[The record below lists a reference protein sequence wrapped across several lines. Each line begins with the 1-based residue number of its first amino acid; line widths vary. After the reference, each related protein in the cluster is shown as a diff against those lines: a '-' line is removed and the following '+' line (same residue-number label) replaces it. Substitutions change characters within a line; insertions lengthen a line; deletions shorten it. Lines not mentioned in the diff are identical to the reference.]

1 MGWKQPESD
10 NKFHLRFSKNELF
23 HPISGSYGTV
33 SGIGSDGRSIS
44 CGNLSCAVN
53 QGVKEIS
60 ITGAVSN
67 HTDTIELLDQSNNLL
82 ICGIDATIINV
93 TVTLTI
99 KVSNGLGHIMF
110 QNVKLINAV
119 VTMVNVKV
127 EFINCT
133 LQDSSLED
141 SNRNTHVHITLYKT
155 TILCSNNVYENSG
168 VALRF
173 RSIVKF
179 LISETTIYNC
189 RLYVYVTDLSLF
201 ISNSS
206 VYNSPMDINVRSYLR
221 VPTLIK
227 LQDTVIQ
234 GNGENEGLGVTI
246 DSYNPYIIVKDC
258 TFQSVPLEIISRAH
272 HFSQY
277 LFSVLISD
285 STFLNSTKAGNGGAL
300 LIVSEVEGSRTSLYR
315 CNFLENEGHRGGA
328 VFIEASSL
336 DLTIHASNFTNN
348 LATHAG
354 MAFFANKGVSLTMDN
369 SHFYNNIEMPSP
381 IFTSFGKVISF
392 TGSIQINNERAD
404 IYEKD
409 INLLYIQIVEIQFDV
424 QIQCPLWH
432 KHAVR
437 YKVALDPSSKSQ
449 SNQSLNNLVYD
460 CVTCAENYYIP
471 SNKPVTLAYYSN
483 ITDAKPRSSSS
494 DVCISCPYGAACSGN
509 NIVPRPNYWGYWH
522 EEELAFQQCP
532 AGYCCSGTDNAPC
545 TSYKSCAG
553 NRTGP
558 LCGRCQDGF
567 SIAILSGECTSDSQC
582 GQDHWFLL
590 FAVLA
595 AMTYA
600 MWYTLKDDIFQF
612 FIKHFKQLF
621 GRSSNDKKSDN
632 VPKDFV
638 KQYEIKSYE
647 NRDNVPTLKVAWGTE
662 EKTSDSIIHKPDKI
676 DPAEE
681 NPLDNHSATINVKSE
696 NQDLKP
702 REIES
707 GVDKGYFGIITY
719 FVQISAVMKIHIEF
733 DEVNNEKSFLDSIT
747 ENVMSFLNVDI
758 SKLSVTACPIVG
770 LSTLGQLTY
779 QLIFLTGI
787 YLSWFVVFVAT
798 FFITY
803 SLKNKERSVESQA
816 NFPTRIG
823 YFKLKLT
830 KGIIE
835 IIKYTY
841 AVACQIIFMSLTCIK
856 LGHQYVWWYDGSKVC
871 LEDWQI
877 FMVMLA
883 IFYAIPLPLSMYTG
897 MKMLKLNQITAGKF
911 IVCCLCPPITLYF
924 TFFNNHTKT
933 RTKADRIEH
942 LALSAEATEIISVL
956 QGPYREDKK
965 HMTLY
970 WEAMVSIRRLLISA
984 MMLVGYAS
992 IRMMILTALCNIF
1005 LCQHIYM
1012 VPFQV
1017 RTSNNVETLSLLFL
1031 CLVSVSNLL
1040 KACLT
1045 DSGVVPSG
1053 PPVGF
1058 FKSLQ
1063 FIESILVVALIVFVI
1078 YIEVRKIKSRK

>member
-1 MGWKQPESD
+1 MS
-10 NKFHLRFSKNELF
+10 
-23 HPISGSYGTV
+23 
-33 SGIGSDGRSIS
+33 
-44 CGNLSCAVN
+44 
-53 QGVKEIS
+53 
-60 ITGAVSN
+60 
-67 HTDTIELLDQSNNLL
+67 DQSNNLL

-93 TVTLTI
+93 TVTLTT
-99 KVSNGLGHIMF
+99 KDGNELGQVIF
-110 QNVKLINAV
+110 QNVKLIDTV

-133 LQDSSLED
+133 LQDTSLED
-141 SNRNTHVHITLYKT
+141 SNRNTNVHITLYKT
-155 TILCSNNVYENSG
+155 TVVCSSNVDENSG
-168 VALRF
+168 ITLRF

-179 LISETTIYNC
+179 LISETTIFNC
-189 RLYVYVTDLSLF
+189 RLYVYVTDLSLLV
-201 ISNSS
+201 SNSS

-227 LQDTVIQ
+227 LQHTIIQ
-234 GNGENEGLGVTI
+234 GNGGNEGLGITI

-258 TFQSVPLEIISRAH
+258 TFQSAALEIISRAH

-277 LFSVLISD
+277 LFSVLIWD
-285 STFLNSTKAGNGGAL
+285 STFLNSTKVGNGGAL
-300 LIVSEVEGSRTSLYR
+300 LIVSEVEDSRTSLHR

-328 VFIEASSL
+328 VFIDASSL

-354 MAFFANKGVSLTMDN
+354 MALFANQGVSLTIGD

-381 IFTSFGKVISF
+381 IFTSFGTVISF
-392 TGSIQINNERAD
+392 TGSIQINNERAN

-409 INLLYIQIVEIQFDV
+409 LNLLYIQIVEVQFDV
-424 QIQCPLWH
+424 QIKCPLWH

-437 YKVALDPSSKSQ
+437 YKVTLDPSSKSQ
-449 SNQSLNNLVYD
+449 SNKSLNNLVYD
-460 CVTCAENYYIP
+460 CVTCVENYYIP

-483 ITDAKPRSSSS
+483 ITDAYPKSSSS

-522 EEELAFQQCP
+522 EGELAFQQCP
-532 AGYCCSGTDNAPC
+532 AGYCCSGNENAPC
-545 TSYKSCAG
+545 TSYNSCAG
-553 NRTGP
+553 NRTGS

-567 SIAILSGECTSDSQC
+567 SVSILSGKCTSDNHC
-582 GQDHWFLL
+582 GQDHWFWL

-595 AMTYA
+595 AITYA

-621 GRSSNDKKSDN
+621 QRSQNNGKSDI

-638 KQYEIKSYE
+638 KQYNSKSYE
-647 NRDNVPTLKVAWGTE
+647 NRDNVPTVKVAWKAEGKMADS
-662 EKTSDSIIHKPDKI
+662 KTQQPHKI
-676 DPAEE
+676 GIAEE
-681 NPLDNHSATINVKSE
+681 NPLDNHSASINVKSE
-696 NQDLKP
+696 NSDLK
-702 REIES
+702 RQETES
-707 GVDKGYFGIITY
+707 GIDKGYFGIITY

-747 ENVMSFLNVDI
+747 ENVMSFLNIDI
-758 SKLSVTACPIVG
+758 SKLSITACPIVG

-779 QLIFLTGI
+779 QLVFLIGI
-787 YLSWFVVFVAT
+787 YLSWLIVFVAT

-803 SLKNKERSVESQA
+803 SWKKKEGSIESPA
-816 NFPTRIG
+816 NFPTSAG
-823 YFKLKLT
+823 SFKLKLT

-856 LGHQYVWWYDGSKVC
+856 LGHQYVWWYEGSNVC

-883 IFYAIPLPLSMYTG
+883 IFYAIPLPLAMYIG
-897 MKMLKLNQITAGKF
+897 MKMLKNNQITAGKF
-911 IVCCLCPPITLYF
+911 IVCCLCPLITLYF
-924 TFFNNHTKT
+924 TFFKKHTKT
-933 RTKADRIEH
+933 GTKADGIEQPV
-942 LALSAEATEIISVL
+942 LSADATEIISVL

-970 WEAMVSIRRLLISA
+970 WEAMVSIRRLVISA

-1053 PPVGF
+1053 PPVAF

-1063 FIESILVVALIVFVI
+1063 FIESILVVLLIVYVV
-1078 YIEVRKIKSRK
+1078 YIEVRKMKSRK